1 MSIGNAR
8 QEAKPQIIETS
19 SSVLIDSQA
28 QSKKDSLNI
37 LHVDDDVSLLEVSKQ
52 ILTDENNF
60 EIDNVTSVDEAFK
73 KLEQQTYDAIIS
85 DYEMPLKNGLDF
97 LKELRSQQKEISFI
111 LFTGRGREDVAIKA
125 LNLGA
130 DRYIN
135 KNGSPETVY
144 GELADA
150 ISKTVER
157 KKSKQLLVESEIKY
171 RTLVEKSLQG
181 VLITKTSPLQLVFA
195 NSAMGKILGY
205 STDELKS
212 LSPLGVANLIHD
224 EDKAVF
230 FSRLESRMHGKPSDS
245 SLELKA
251 MRKDGSII
259 WLEAFATRIE
269 YLGEPA
275 VQGVFLDIT
284 ERKKAEDA
292 LRKSEQRWS
301 TTLASIG
308 DAVIATDLSGKVTF
322 MNAEAEKLT
331 GWTLNDASNKHIKEV
346 FHIVNEKS
354 RLEVE
359 DPVTKVLETGSTI
372 GLANN
377 AVLISKDGTEVAIDD
392 SGAPIK
398 NIDGEITG
406 VVLVFHDIT
415 EIRKM
420 QNSLTKSEAQYRLLA
435 ENSQDVIWTMNLEG
449 TFTYMSPSVYQ
460 LRGYTAQEVLK
471 QNIRDVLT
479 PDSLKTAFENLGAFY
494 LTGVTPPPLEL
505 EQTCKDGSTVWIE
518 VNFSVIRD
526 KNGNPESILGV
537 SRNINERKKMEKSL
551 EEERQD
557 LNRIIDSSPIIIFYK
572 DKEGKFIRV
581 NEAFAEA
588 LKIPKEKFIGKTVF
602 DFYSAEIAQGM
613 ANDDFNVLKSGRS
626 RLDIIEQYESA
637 SGIRWV
643 QTDKIPILDKNGI
656 SNGLIGFAQDI
667 TERKK
672 AEEELEQALIQLSLV
687 NEKLGVV
694 GSLTRHD
701 VNNKLSAVSGYAY
714 LLKKKHMDQPDVVDG
729 LCKIEQAVLD
739 SAKIFEFSKLYEK
752 LGVEK
757 LTYMDLCAVV
767 DEAVALFTGLK
778 FKVVNECQG
787 RSVLA
792 DLFLRQMFYNF
803 IDNTRKYGE
812 KATTARVYFEEEESG
827 GLRLI
832 YEDDGVGISTE
843 NKKKLFAE
851 GFSTGGS
858 SGFGLF
864 FIKKMMD
871 VYRWTITEE
880 GEPGKGAKFVIRL
893 PPPQELNGKL
903 VFK

>member
-1 MSIGNAR
+1 MSKGNAH

-28 QSKKDSLNI
+28 HSKKDPLHI

-73 KLEQQTYDAIIS
+73 KLEQQTYDAIVS
-85 DYEMPLKNGLDF
+85 DYEMPLKTGLDF
-97 LKELRSQQKEISFI
+97 LKELRSQQREISFI

-245 SLELKA
+245 SLELRA
-251 MRKDGSII
+251 VRKDGSII

-269 YLGEPA
+269 YLGELA

-284 ERKKAEDA
+284 ERKKAEEA

-308 DAVIATDLSGKVTF
+308 DAVIATDLLGKVTF
-322 MNAEAEKLT
+322 MNGEAEKLT

-354 RLEVE
+354 RLEIE
-359 DPVTKVLETGSTI
+359 DPVTKVLETGLTI
-372 GLANN
+372 GLANH

-398 NIDGEITG
+398 NSDGEITG

-420 QNSLTKSEAQYRLLA
+420 QDALTKSEAQYRLLA
-435 ENSQDVIWTMNLEG
+435 ENSQDVIWTMDLEG
-449 TFTYMSPSVYQ
+449 KFTYVSPSVYQ
-460 LRGYTAQEVLK
+460 LRGYTAQEVVK

-479 PDSLKTAFENLGAFY
+479 PDSLKTALENLGAFY
-494 LTGVTPPPLEL
+494 LTGATPPPLEL
-505 EQTCKDGSTVWIE
+505 EQTCKDCSTVWIE

-551 EEERQD
+551 KKRDRTSTALSILLQ
-557 LNRIIDSSPIIIFYK
+557 LLFSIKIK
-572 DKEGKFIRV
+572 KENSFELMRHLRKRLKF
-581 NEAFAEA
+581 
-588 LKIPKEKFIGKTVF
+588 
-602 DFYSAEIAQGM
+602 
-613 ANDDFNVLKSGRS
+613 
-626 RLDIIEQYESA
+626 
-637 SGIRWV
+637 
-643 QTDKIPILDKNGI
+643 
-656 SNGLIGFAQDI
+656 
-667 TERKK
+667 
-672 AEEELEQALIQLSLV
+672 
-687 NEKLGVV
+687 
-694 GSLTRHD
+694 
-701 VNNKLSAVSGYAY
+701 
-714 LLKKKHMDQPDVVDG
+714 LKKSLLEKQFLTFILP
-729 LCKIEQAVLD
+729 
-739 SAKIFEFSKLYEK
+739 KLRKEWQTMT
-752 LGVEK
+752 
-757 LTYMDLCAVV
+757 LT
-767 DEAVALFTGLK
+767 F
-778 FKVVNECQG
+778 
-787 RSVLA
+787 
-792 DLFLRQMFYNF
+792 
-803 IDNTRKYGE
+803 
-812 KATTARVYFEEEESG
+812 
-827 GLRLI
+827 
-832 YEDDGVGISTE
+832 
-843 NKKKLFAE
+843 
-851 GFSTGGS
+851 
-858 SGFGLF
+858 
-864 FIKKMMD
+864 
-871 VYRWTITEE
+871 
-880 GEPGKGAKFVIRL
+880 
-893 PPPQELNGKL
+893 
-903 VFK
+903 

>member
-460 LRGYTAQEVLK
+460 LRG
-471 QNIRDVLT
+471 
-479 PDSLKTAFENLGAFY
+479 
-494 LTGVTPPPLEL
+494 
-505 EQTCKDGSTVWIE
+505 
-518 VNFSVIRD
+518 
-526 KNGNPESILGV
+526 
-537 SRNINERKKMEKSL
+537 
-551 EEERQD
+551 
-557 LNRIIDSSPIIIFYK
+557 
-572 DKEGKFIRV
+572 
-581 NEAFAEA
+581 
-588 LKIPKEKFIGKTVF
+588 
-602 DFYSAEIAQGM
+602 
-613 ANDDFNVLKSGRS
+613 
-626 RLDIIEQYESA
+626 
-637 SGIRWV
+637 
-643 QTDKIPILDKNGI
+643 
-656 SNGLIGFAQDI
+656 
-667 TERKK
+667 
-672 AEEELEQALIQLSLV
+672 
-687 NEKLGVV
+687 
-694 GSLTRHD
+694 
-701 VNNKLSAVSGYAY
+701 
-714 LLKKKHMDQPDVVDG
+714 
-729 LCKIEQAVLD
+729 
-739 SAKIFEFSKLYEK
+739 
-752 LGVEK
+752 
-757 LTYMDLCAVV
+757 
-767 DEAVALFTGLK
+767 
-778 FKVVNECQG
+778 
-787 RSVLA
+787 
-792 DLFLRQMFYNF
+792 
-803 IDNTRKYGE
+803 
-812 KATTARVYFEEEESG
+812 
-827 GLRLI
+827 
-832 YEDDGVGISTE
+832 
-843 NKKKLFAE
+843 
-851 GFSTGGS
+851 
-858 SGFGLF
+858 
-864 FIKKMMD
+864 
-871 VYRWTITEE
+871 
-880 GEPGKGAKFVIRL
+880 
-893 PPPQELNGKL
+893 
-903 VFK
+903 